1 MNALRFALLV
11 FSALGCGA
19 SRQATPAAATDSA
32 TAAAEHVAAAWL
44 PLIDWGRDAESW
56 NAAASLFRSKVS
68 AAQWRESLRNARVP
82 LGAVK
87 GRQLRWAA
95 HTTTLANAPQGEYVV
110 IQYVT
115 NFAGGR
121 AIETVVVARDTDDRW
136 RPAGYF
142 IRRTP

>member
-1 MNALRFALLV
+1 MRPAGNPDELPRLTGHMNALRFALLV

-68 AAQWRESLRNARVP
+68 TAQWRGLR
-82 LGAVK
+82 
-87 GRQLRWAA
+87 QSS
-95 HTTTLANAPQGEYVV
+95 
-110 IQYVT
+110 
-115 NFAGGR
+115 
-121 AIETVVVARDTDDRW
+121 
-136 RPAGYF
+136 
-142 IRRTP
+142 